1 MTIDEFNIKNGHT
14 QRYGFTTGTTA
25 TAAAIGAAY
34 MYLNDKRDIVDVELP
49 AGITLSIPIEYFKE
63 QNNFFICGVK
73 RMPVTT
79 RMLLTKF

>member
-34 MYLNDKRDIVDVELP
+34 M
-49 AGITLSIPIEYFKE
+49 
-63 QNNFFICGVK
+63 
-73 RMPVTT
+73 
-79 RMLLTKF
+79 